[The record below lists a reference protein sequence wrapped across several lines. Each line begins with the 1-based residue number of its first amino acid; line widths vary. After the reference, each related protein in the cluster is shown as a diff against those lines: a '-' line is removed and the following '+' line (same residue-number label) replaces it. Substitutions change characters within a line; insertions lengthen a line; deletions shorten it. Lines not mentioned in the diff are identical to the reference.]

1 MTASYIRP
9 REKRRS
15 LTAELITQLR
25 EQIVNGKLKP
35 GQQLPTEQELV
46 VSADVSRTVVREAV
60 SALKADG
67 LVITRQGVG
76 AFVAPNA
83 GEGPFRIRPEEM
95 DTVEEIINVLELRMA
110 VEIEMSGA
118 AAVRRSKKQL
128 ADIQECLDSI
138 ARDNMADRDASDG
151 DYKLHLAIARAAK
164 NPQFEKFLSFLG
176 QHLIP
181 PHELLMKND
190 FGETA
195 AEKEKRQSNLKCV
208 IHAEHEAIVEAIA
221 KSNAEAAREATR
233 RHLGSSIKRHSQLL
247 IRKGVN

>member
-1 MTASYIRP
+1 MSFIKP
-9 REKRRS
+9 LDKRRS
-15 LTAELITQLR
+15 LTVELII
-25 EQIVNGKLKP
+25 QIRDHIISGKLAP

-46 VSADVSRTVVREAV
+46 ASADVSRTVVREAV

-76 AFVAPNA
+76 AFVTPNA
-83 GEGPFRIRPEEM
+83 SGRPFRIRPEDM
-95 DTVEEIINVLELRMA
+95 ATVEEIINVLELRMA

-118 AAVRRSKKQL
+118 AAARRTKKQL
-128 ADIQECLDSI
+128 ADIQQCLDSI
-138 ARDNMADRDASDG
+138 ARDNLAGRDASDG

-190 FGETA
+190 IEETQ
-195 AEKEKRQSNLKCV
+195 EEMEKRQSNLKHL
-208 IHAEHEAIVEAIA
+208 IHTEHEAIVVAIA
-221 KSNAEAAREATR
+221 ESDAEAAREATR
-233 RHLGSSIKRHSQLL
+233 RHLANSIKRHSQVL
-247 IRKGVN
+247 IEQRG